1 MNTNFISLGVKILS
15 STGGTSSKMN
25 FHNHLPPYPQEIWHF
40 KQANIELNLSKGQL
54 LTLV

>member
-40 KQANIELNLSKGQL
+40 KQANTELNLSKGQL
-54 LTLV
+54 LTLA